1 MEAVNPPLPKG
12 RTLPIRG
19 DAVRTF
25 RLQRDWGEDE
35 LASRAGYSRKTIYNI
50 ENEPGKRV
58 YAATLMAIAKALGVG
73 HAELLAGPVGE
84 CSPPEGRRIS
94 GVSIHFTLNFQN
106 VDASDELISRMER
119 LAAAIGA
126 TAEIEVFA
134 VRAGSLIA
142 TVGMSEEDVLRLVH
156 AFGTRL
162 EPDTPPEGQADS
174 GVLRISPRDGWKLDE
189 LGVHHLEFEPTPELL
204 RGREA
209 FALLGRGDFS
219 ARTYEESRLRS
230 SDRKDIW
237 YAFSLAR
244 ILTAIRLAPGNEA
257 LAERYRQ
264 VTEEAAGDGIE
275 PDADALFYAQLALLC
290 SRLSLLMSMP
300 RIDRGGSLKI
310 FHRGEATQRYGDAAS
325 FGPRPGPDP
334 TGLE

>member
-1 MEAVNPPLPKG
+1 MEAMSPPLPKG
-12 RTLPIRG
+12 RTLPIKG

-25 RLQRDWGEDE
+25 RLQRDWEEGE
-35 LASRAGYSRKTIYNI
+35 LASRAGYSRKTIYSI
-50 ENEPGKRV
+50 ENDPGKRV
-58 YAATLMAIAKALGVG
+58 YAATLMAIAKALGVS
-73 HAELLAGPVGE
+73 HADLLAGPVGE
-84 CSPPEGRRIS
+84 YSPPEGRRIS

-134 VRAGSLIA
+134 VRGGSLVA

-162 EPDTPPEGQADS
+162 DAAPPPEGRA
-174 GVLRISPRDGWKLDE
+174 GGGGLRISPREGWKLNE

-219 ARTYEESRLRS
+219 ARTYEESGLRLRN
-230 SDRKDIW
+230 RKDIW

-244 ILTAIRLAPGNEA
+244 ILTALRLAPDSEA

-264 VTEEAAGDGIE
+264 VTEEAAGEGIE
-275 PDADALFYAQLALLC
+275 PDAEALFYAQLTLLC
-290 SRLSLLMSMP
+290 GRLSLLMSMP

-325 FGPRPGPDP
+325 FGPRPGTDP
-334 TGLE
+334 SGLE